1 MSFSQSYYQNVGPIS
16 STGQPRYPPHL
27 ISVVGNQQPTHF
39 VNSQYPIHSGNT
51 QYPVHSGNTQ
61 YPVHSGNTQY
71 PVHSGNTQYPVHSS
85 HVVDGIYPP
94 HLQKWF
100 QNKASGPILQQDIV
114 MTSNGPMVRTI
125 RRQF

>member
-1 MSFSQSYYQNVGPIS
+1 MSFSQSYYQNVGSIS

-27 ISVVGNQQPTHF
+27 ISVVGNQQPTHI
-39 VNSQYPIHSGNT
+39 VNNQYPIHSRNT

-61 YPVHSGNTQY
+61 YPVHT
-71 PVHSGNTQYPVHSS
+71 S

-100 QNKASGPILQQDIV
+100 QNKATGPILQQDIV